1 MNPLLPVDDN
11 IDYEGRRKELGLTK
25 KEVYERA
32 GVYKKTYYKIE
43 QGIGKHRKNT
53 LDLVNKALNLDK

>member
-1 MNPLLPVDDN
+1 MNPLLPVDESLN
-11 IDYEGRRKELGLTK
+11 YEARRKELGLTK

-43 QGIGKHRKNT
+43 RGIGKHRKST